1 MRKELVAELHRLK
14 TDIFMERVEQATM
27 PLRPGVARL
36 VGEIN

>member
-1 MRKELVAELHRLK
+1 MK